1 VLATVVGRVERGNMY
16 LFTRQARLAGLD
28 AAAWAVAI
36 GTAAAK
42 ASGSD
47 VRTWGRVLSPGYGTV
62 VWSSY
67 WEDLSSRESSFAAL
81 AKDADYLSLA
91 AEGLKFVTDGLDDT
105 LYNVVYAGS
114 NPGGDN
120 KYVSVVQS
128 ACANGSVVRGMATGV
143 EIAQKAESISGHST
157 ALVANATG
165 QWGGVG

>member
-1 VLATVVGRVERGNMY
+1 
-16 LFTRQARLAGLD
+16 
-28 AAAWAVAI
+28 
-36 GTAAAK
+36 
-42 ASGSD
+42 
-47 VRTWGRVLSPGYGTV
+47 LSPGYGTV

-157 ALVANATG
+157 ASWLTPRDSGAAS
-165 QWGGVG
+165 VG